1 MTLKFEK
8 WNRSQS
14 QTDGNR
20 KSKRKWLLLGALL
33 LGLVFVFYVF
43 ILPLVF
49 FQGTTD
55 PIPPLSRESGETSG
69 QAPPHQ
75 VIEGHV
81 REGSSFFKSLAE
93 KRIPIHWIELIISEL
108 RPYVNFKKI
117 RGGTYCFIM
126 DVKGELVKF
135 VYEAGPTEIYEV
147 EKKDQGYAAQK
158 VAVPLQVSLSKIS
171 GEIHSSLFEAMDAIG
186 EQDQLVIAFAEILAA
201 EIDFYKDVKEGDQ
214 FRVLVEKVHKDK
226 EFIRYGTVYAV
237 EYRRGERAIRGI
249 RYQDDY
255 YDDRG
260 NSLRKAFLKTPLRF
274 SRISSRFS
282 KARNHPILGGVRPHY
297 GVDYAAPTGTPIWAV
312 ADGIV
317 DSCGWNSGFG
327 KQVVLRHGNGYMTF
341 YGHLSAYGSGIRRGV
356 RVRQKQVIG
365 YVGSTGISTGPH
377 LDYRLVKDGKFRN
390 PLREA
395 FPAGTPL
402 RSEEMEK
409 FERRKGEI
417 LARLQGEP
425 PSGSAP

>member
-1 MTLKFEK
+1 MTLSFEG
-8 WNRSQS
+8 WSRSQFRMKG
-14 QTDGNR
+14 TR
-20 KSKRKWLLLGALL
+20 KSRRKWILLGALFFSS
-33 LGLVFVFYVF
+33 VFVFYFF
-43 ILPLVF
+43 ILPLEF
-49 FQGTTD
+49 FTARNR
-55 PIPPLSRESGETSG
+55 PIPPLSPESGETPT

-75 VIEGHV
+75 VIEGRV
-81 REGSSFFKSLAE
+81 KEGSSFAKSLAE
-93 KRIPIHWIELIISEL
+93 KKIPTHWIEMIVSKL

-117 RGGTYCFIM
+117 RGGTYRLTM
-126 DVKGELVKF
+126 DVKGELVRF

-158 VAVPLQVSLSKIS
+158 VVVPLQVSLVKVT

-186 EQDQLVIAFAEILAA
+186 EQDQLVISFAEILAG
-201 EIDFYKDVKEGDQ
+201 EIDFYKDVKEGDRFQ
-214 FRVLVEKVHKDK
+214 VLVEKVHKDK
-226 EFIRYGTVYAV
+226 VFVRYGTIYAV
-237 EYRRGERAIRGI
+237 EYRREERAIRGI
-249 RYQDDY
+249 RYKDDY
-255 YDDRG
+255 YDERG

-327 KQVVLRHGNGYMTF
+327 YQVILRHGNGYVTC
-341 YGHLSAYGSGIRRGV
+341 YGHLSAYGTGIRRGV

-365 YVGSTGISTGPH
+365 YVGSTGMSTGPH
-377 LDYRLVKDGKFRN
+377 LDYRLLKDGKFRN
-390 PLREA
+390 PLRET

-402 RSEEMEK
+402 RREEMEK
-409 FERRKGEI
+409 FERRRGEV
-417 LARLQGEP
+417 LAWLQGDP